1 MNGVIPL
8 TDQKQPELVPITF
21 IKCACGNNIFLQGK
35 MLAPGIDKPV
45 VLKAVWVCVGCGMKF
60 LPDDFP
66 KKGEEETRRESKI
79 LVPDSNKKLAL
90 VN

>member
-1 MNGVIPL
+1 
-8 TDQKQPELVPITF
+8 
-21 IKCACGNNIFLQGK
+21 
-35 MLAPGIDKPV
+35 MLGPGIDKPV
-45 VLKAVWVCVGCGMKF
+45 VIKQVWVCVGCGMKY

-79 LVPDSNKKLAL
+79 LLPDSRKLKA

>member
-1 MNGVIPL
+1 
-8 TDQKQPELVPITF
+8 
-21 IKCACGNNIFLQGK
+21 
-35 MLAPGIDKPV
+35 
-45 VLKAVWVCVGCGMKF
+45 MKY

-79 LVPDSNKKLAL
+79 LLPDRKLKA